1 MRLSLLW
8 VARAAGFLLFVAAVA
23 ACLLL
28 LQQGALQ
35 GLAFAL
41 PLATVGLALWLFG
54 RARLRTSERRRVY
67 AQIRAAAAPATTLHV
82 APLHANKAVLF
93 TGLLVSLAV
102 ALLAVVPA
110 AVVARVPSM
119 AITCAAVAL
128 FLLLGA
134 YGPARLAWLASRAGH
149 VLRIDGSGVAH
160 CALPDIPWSAV
171 RGLDLRSRTIQFST
185 VWYLV
190 LALDPVAIGRVAPSR
205 WRRCTDWQYPPV
217 HRVRGRLE
225 IPLWLVDEVPD
236 AVLVAAR
243 TIGARAGVPVD
254 THFWMGTKHGIAFQR
269 SEILRRERDSRRRP
283 QAKARPA

>member
-8 VARAAGFLLFVAAVA
+8 LARGAGFLLFVVAVA
-23 ACLLL
+23 ACLLV
-28 LQQGALQ
+28 LQQRALL

-41 PLATVGLALWLFG
+41 PPATLGLALWLFA
-54 RARLRTSERRRVY
+54 RARLRTRERRRVH
-67 AQIRAAAAPATTLHV
+67 AQIRAAAAPAMTLHV

-102 ALLAVVPA
+102 ALLAVIPA
-110 AVVARVPSM
+110 AAQAPSM

-128 FLLLGA
+128 FLLLAA
-134 YGPARLAWLASRAGH
+134 YGPARLARLATRAGH
-149 VLRIDGSGVAH
+149 VLRIDARGVAH

-171 RGLDLRSRTIQFST
+171 RGVDLESRTIQFAT

-190 LALDPVAIGRVAPSR
+190 LALDPVTIRGLAPSL

-217 HRVRGRLE
+217 RRARGRLE

-243 TIGARAGVPVD
+243 TMGARAGVPVD
-254 THFWMGTKHGIAFQR
+254 AHFWMGTKHGIAFQR
-269 SEILRRERDSRRRP
+269 SEILRRERGSRRRL
-283 QAKARPA
+283 PAPKVGPA